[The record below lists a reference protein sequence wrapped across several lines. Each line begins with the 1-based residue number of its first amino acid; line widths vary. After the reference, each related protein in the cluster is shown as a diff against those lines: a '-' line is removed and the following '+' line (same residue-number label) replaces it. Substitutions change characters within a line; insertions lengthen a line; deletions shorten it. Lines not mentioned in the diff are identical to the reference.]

1 MTLKFTPTGI
11 SEMLR
16 SFLRIKFENDQPYD
30 IKYCHK
36 NSYHYV
42 RRTESCTESCA
53 SNILSKLGL
62 SWDSNAFDV
71 GKGIQHMIH
80 YTVCANTAM

>member
-1 MTLKFTPTGI
+1 MI
-11 SEMLR
+11 SNIVIR
-16 SFLRIKFENDQPYD
+16 IAIIIFLI
-30 IKYCHK
+30 
-36 NSYHYV
+36 
-42 RRTESCTESCA
+42 RRTESCTESCT

>member
-1 MTLKFTPTGI
+1 MI
-11 SEMLR
+11 SNIFYKNCYYHFFE
-16 SFLRIKFENDQPYD
+16 IK
-30 IKYCHK
+30 
-36 NSYHYV
+36 
-42 RRTESCTESCA
+42 RRTESCTESCT